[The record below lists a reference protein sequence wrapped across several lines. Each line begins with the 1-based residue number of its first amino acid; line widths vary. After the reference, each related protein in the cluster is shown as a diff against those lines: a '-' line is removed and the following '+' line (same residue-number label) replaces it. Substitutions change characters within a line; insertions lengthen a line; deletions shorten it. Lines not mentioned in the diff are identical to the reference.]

1 MRESRKILT
10 DTTIVKIMKKQQSS
24 KLRPLIENVKKSL
37 AYMWNASGQELSKRV
52 EDLIERDYLE
62 RDDDDQTLLL
72 YVA

>member
-1 MRESRKILT
+1 
-10 DTTIVKIMKKQQSS
+10 MKKQQSS